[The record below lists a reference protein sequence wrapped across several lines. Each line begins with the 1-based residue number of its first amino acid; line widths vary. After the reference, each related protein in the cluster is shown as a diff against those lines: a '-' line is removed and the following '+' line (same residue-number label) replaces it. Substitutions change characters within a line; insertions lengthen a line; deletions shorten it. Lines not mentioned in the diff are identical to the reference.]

1 MFGYFDTMLRYF
13 ECTGRSS
20 RTQYWVYTLVSL
32 LLLFGALYVDIAM
45 LGYFRPGVSGLG
57 PLTLFCVFI
66 HVVPNITV
74 TVRRLHDSGR
84 SGWWYWI
91 SLVPFIG
98 GIWLLVLMCFGPDG
112 YGANAYGDDP
122 RETSTWAPRAKAVP
136 LSRAQAFV
144 ADMDARRRARG
155 PWSPSSES

>member
-13 ECTGRSS
+13 EFAGRSS
-20 RTQYWVYTLVSL
+20 RTQYWVYTLVSVIL
-32 LLLFGALYVDIAM
+32 VAVALYVDIAV
-45 LGYFRPGVSGLG
+45 LGYFRAGVSGFG

-66 HVVPNITV
+66 HIVPNITV

-98 GIWLLVLMCFGPDG
+98 GIWLLVLMFLGPDG
-112 YGANAYGDDP
+112 YGANDYGDDP
-122 RETSTWAPRAKAVP
+122 RETGWAAPRAKAVQ
-136 LSRAQAFV
+136 LSRAQSFV

-155 PWSPSSES
+155 PWTPRSES

>member
-13 ECTGRSS
+13 EFTGRSS

-32 LLLFGALYVDIAM
+32 LLLFGALYVDIAV

-122 RETSTWAPRAKAVP
+122 RETSTWAPPAKAVP

>member
-13 ECTGRSS
+13 ELAGRSS
-20 RTQYWVYTLVSL
+20 RTQYWVYMLVSVL
-32 LLLFGALYVDIAM
+32 LTVGAVWVDMAV
-45 LGYFRPGVSGLG
+45 LGYRSRDISSFG
-57 PLTLFCVFI
+57 PLTMFCIFI

-91 SLVPFIG
+91 CLVPIIG
-98 GIWLLVLMCFGPDG
+98 GFWLLALMFFGPAG
-112 YGANAYGDDP
+112 YGANDYGDDP
-122 RETSTWAPRAKAVP
+122 RETSWTAPRTKAVP

-155 PWSPSSES
+155 PWSPSSET